1 MESIISGSVYIRV
14 LNAVML
20 GRYDENNISELMR
33 AIYFILRSEESHR
46 DILVR
51 FVKTKVNHRI
61 LQQIENLNNIY
72 DILLK
77 LLEILNTYNR
87 NLRMGNSNNVSE
99 RKNKNK

>member
-20 GRYDENNISELMR
+20 GRYDENNISELIT
-33 AIYFILRSEESHR
+33 AIFFILRAEESHR

-61 LQQIENLNNIY
+61 LPKIENLNNIY
-72 DILLK
+72 DILIK
-77 LLEILNTYNR
+77 LIQILDTYNTNIR
-87 NLRMGNSNNVSE
+87 TRISINE
-99 RKNKNK
+99 KEKKNKNK